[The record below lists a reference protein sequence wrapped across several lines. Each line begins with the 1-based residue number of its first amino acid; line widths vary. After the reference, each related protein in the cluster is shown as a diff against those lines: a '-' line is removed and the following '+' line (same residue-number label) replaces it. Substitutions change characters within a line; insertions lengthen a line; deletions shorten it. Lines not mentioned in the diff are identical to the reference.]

1 VVADF
6 AQLVPGRSAVV
17 TADPYHPS
25 RLRLTVSG
33 VAPDGPQPR
42 VPGVPA
48 RSYPATAVTVT
59 VQSLTGPVEN
69 ELGWQDVPEGDAIVT
84 PSSQP
89 VPELVL
95 WTGTVD
101 LKTEL
106 RPGRLRLLIREY
118 EYHSAAEPVVELR
131 ANGEREASPPKRP
144 VYAEAFVIDAALISP
159 LFGET
164 GTTV

>member
-1 VVADF
+1 
-6 AQLVPGRSAVV
+6 
-17 TADPYHPS
+17 
-25 RLRLTVSG
+25 
-33 VAPDGPQPR
+33 

-69 ELGWQDVPEGDAIVT
+69 ELGWHDVAEGDAVVT
-84 PSSQP
+84 RSSEP

-118 EYHSAAEPVVELR
+118 EYHSAAEPVFELR
-131 ANGEREASPPKRP
+131 ANEDKVASPPKRL
-144 VYAEAFVIDAALISP
+144 VYAETFLIDTALISP
-159 LFGET
+159 PFGET
-164 GTTV
+164 GTTT